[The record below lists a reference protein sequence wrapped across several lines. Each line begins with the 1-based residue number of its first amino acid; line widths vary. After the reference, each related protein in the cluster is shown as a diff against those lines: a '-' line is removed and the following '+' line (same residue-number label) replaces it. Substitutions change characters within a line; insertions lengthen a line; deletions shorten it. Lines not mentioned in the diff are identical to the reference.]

1 MPEHHLFE
9 GNVRTQ
15 PHIRERLHPPHSANL
30 SLRVTKTQ
38 KGLSKFSFVVSKK
51 VSKSAVVRNLLRRRG
66 YSALQSALDREKIS
80 TGGFLGAFFFKKGA
94 DKLDFKSIQS
104 EVVFLLKK
112 GGIT

>member
-1 MPEHHLFE
+1 MLAKKNRISRALFNTLLKD
-9 GNVRTQ
+9 GAFF
-15 PHIRERLHPPHSANL
+15 PSANL